1 MFILSFI
8 PYVDLF
14 IIFLIMWNIINLI
27 KSWKKE
33 SLKKDKINTDI
44 PNYFFINTC
53 LIIWLIVISIII
65 LIFFLNIFVICI
77 YLIALFICMLK
88 IVKNFNNSPTL
99 SNNDNFLYL
108 VASISYVAIF
118 ISTAFINL
126 LDLISK
132 FTYTTQV
139 ILSIIYIIF
148 RIVMC
153 FNSLT
158 LNLFL
163 AIYNFNESNK
173 NKWIPLKVNKK
184 ANTYESKILKINIT
198 NILKKIWYFLL
209 LPLIFLYDI
218 INYVIIEKK
227 LINIKLKIKE
237 ILVKINENRNKHIT
251 ILLLLFIIVSLIITY
266 IIITIEDSLFNDKTK
281 DIFGLITTVVAIPL
295 MIDLIKVINF
305 KSKNN

>member
-53 LIIWLIVISIII
+53 LIIWLIIISIII

-132 FTYTTQV
+132 FTYTMQV

-209 LPLIFLYDI
+209 LPLIFLNDI